1 MADWYIRY
9 LTYRRLVDN
18 APPARA
24 FDDHNPGHPL
34 PFFR

>member
-1 MADWYIRY
+1 MVNWYIRY

-18 APPARA
+18 APPVPSVN
-24 FDDHNPGHPL
+24 DQHTSHPL